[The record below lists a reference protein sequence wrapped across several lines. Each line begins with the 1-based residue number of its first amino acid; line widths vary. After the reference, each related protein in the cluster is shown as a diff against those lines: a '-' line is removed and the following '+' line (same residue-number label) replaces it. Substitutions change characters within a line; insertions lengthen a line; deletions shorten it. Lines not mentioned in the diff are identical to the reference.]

1 MSPIRGQIYK
11 SPEFS
16 IVMSTEETEN
26 RVFVVAKGLPRKT
39 SLNPP
44 RFKNVQVRNGM
55 VYGGHTYTTRYGWQL
70 GKYIT
75 YIEYKHT
82 FIGKWSYK
90 FLESLNLP
98 SCNRKWGKIT
108 IKTES
113 KDENKDWMNMF
124 KEEMG
129 KALVKM
135 KQEKDK
141 IIRVSASE
149 LVHLYAGSLY
159 DLFDVEFDYDDDYE
173 SSESELIVE
182 P

>member
-55 VYGGHTYTTRYGWQL
+55 VYGGYTYTTRYGWQL

-113 KDENKDWMNMF
+113 KDENKEWMNMF
-124 KEEMG
+124 KEEME

-141 IIRVSASE
+141 IIRISASE
-149 LVHLYAGSLY
+149 LRDLYALY
-159 DLFDVEFDYDDDYE
+159 DVYDLYDGFDYNDDDF
-173 SSESELIVE
+173 ESELIVE